1 MEYANKRRN
10 DELIIDLKELFW
22 RLLEQWKAIV
32 VFALI
37 IALLFSG
44 LMYLRISSRVE
55 EEAVVKTPD
64 EILSELSPDDQEAV
78 LGAFTLR
85 EARDKVQKYI
95 SESPL
100 MSLDPYNVNTV
111 TTKWMIS
118 SDEGINKQL
127 IAAYVNELSSYE
139 AADSVNKAW
148 GEQYETDAVRELLIA
163 KSDIPLETEANLES
177 NLLSLCI
184 YLPEG
189 TEDGPAIEA
198 IEKVL
203 PGMTQKLTDS
213 IGAHSI
219 SLVSSDTQVIS
230 DTLLSDAQYNVYNRL
245 YNLNYNLNY
254 LMKNVMTSDQKSAY
268 EAMNSYD
275 DAEDEEAEAGEPEEP
290 GKVKFFNKKR
300 FLLGFILGCILYC
313 GLYLL
318 YFVFSGR
325 SLTPKVLE
333 ESFGIRTLG
342 EWYSDRKGGPLSILM
357 NDNFIY
363 RKRHKGHTSLD
374 VATERIA
381 GSIKNAFEGKEGGKL
396 VVVSNGRASES
407 TRTLIASV
415 GDRLK
420 ESDIYIETCDIDP
433 ANGIYLGENVLA
445 EGECAALVIDHKSS
459 NLKDVRDVC
468 EKCIVCEVPFIGAAY
483 VE

>member
-1 MEYANKRRN
+1 MDYANKRRN

-22 RLLEQWKAIV
+22 RLLEQWRAIL
-32 VFALI
+32 VFAII

-44 LMYLRISSRVE
+44 VMYMRISSRVE

-64 EILSELSPDDQEAV
+64 EILSELSPDDKEAV

-100 MSLDPYNVNTV
+100 MSLDPYNVNSV

-127 IAAYVNELSSYE
+127 AAAYINEFSSYE

-148 GEQYETDAVRELLIA
+148 GEQYETDAVRELLVA
-163 KSDIPLETEANLES
+163 KADIPLETGADLES

-189 TEDGPAIEA
+189 NEADAAIKAIESL
-198 IEKVL
+198 L
-203 PGMTQKLTDS
+203 PGISQKLTDS
-213 IGAHSI
+213 IGAHNI
-219 SLVSSDTQVIS
+219 SLVSSDVQVIS

-245 YNLNYNLNY
+245 YNLNYDLNY
-254 LMKNVMTSDQKSAY
+254 LMKNVMTAEQKSAY
-268 EAMNSYD
+268 EAMNSYE
-275 DAEDEEAEAGEPEEP
+275 DAEDEEMETGEPEKP
-290 GKVKFFNKKR
+290 SKVKFFNKKR

-342 EWYSDRKGGPLSILM
+342 EWYSDRKGGLLSILM
-357 NDNFIY
+357 NDRFIY

-381 GSIKNAFEGKEGGKL
+381 GSVKNAFEGKAGGKL
-396 VVVSNGRASES
+396 VVVSNSRASEN

-415 GDRLK
+415 EDKLK
-420 ESDIYIETCDIDP
+420 ESNILIETCYIDP
-433 ANGIYLGENVLA
+433 ANGIYLGEDSLT

-459 NLKDVRDVC
+459 SLKDVRDIC